1 MTKNELRQKMVM
13 CITTLEKLTGKMP
26 TAEELFSALG
36 KEYEAVLAE
45 YFSAQ
50 GTVTA
55 A

>member
-1 MTKNELRQKMVM
+1 MTKNELKQKMVM
-13 CITTLEKLTGKMP
+13 CIATLEKLNGRIP

-45 YFSAQ
+45 YFAAQ
-50 GTVTA
+50 GSVTA